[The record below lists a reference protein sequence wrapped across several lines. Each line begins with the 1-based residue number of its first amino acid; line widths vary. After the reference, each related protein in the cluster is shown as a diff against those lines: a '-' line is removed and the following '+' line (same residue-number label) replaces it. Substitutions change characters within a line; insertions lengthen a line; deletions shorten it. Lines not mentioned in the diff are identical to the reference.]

1 MACRARIPDDRLGH
15 TRLCHSGPTGFHSGH
30 APTRTSF
37 VLSGDLSVPL
47 LRSSVRGFS
56 ALEHHLAERLAEQMS
71 IQTGQS
77 PSPGERR
84 SWERSLPALRADLLD
99 AGLDGVEMLV
109 EYQLPL
115 TSKRADVVLAGVHPR
130 TGHPSYVVVELK
142 QWSRAET
149 FEDSDTLV
157 AVEQYGK
164 HGVTHPA
171 LQVEGYVDY
180 IADFTS
186 HLAETEHSLV
196 GAAYLHNATD
206 REVEDLFTR
215 PATERSRLFTGQRRG
230 AFADYLAQHLAPGIS
245 GADAADAL
253 LASRIAPS
261 RQLLTVAADEVQRRE
276 MFVLLDEQR
285 DAYEHVL
292 HAVDRARRANTKRAI
307 VVSGG
312 PGSGKSVIALSLM
325 GELSRQRRSVVH
337 ATGSRS
343 FTQTLRKVAGKRS
356 PRVQKL
362 FKYFNSF
369 MTAEPNDLDCLI
381 LDEAHR
387 IRETSVNRYTR
398 KEQRE
403 RAQPQ
408 IHELLSAAR
417 VPVFLLDEHQVVRP
431 GELGTAQDIERYAAV
446 LGIDV
451 ETISLDDQF
460 RCGGS
465 QVYVDWVM
473 RLLGLAPGGPV
484 KWAGDPAFDVE
495 VVDSPQEM
503 EHVLAA
509 KDEGGRTAR
518 MAAGYCWPWSDP
530 RSDGTLVPDVVID
543 DWSRPWNLKGDRA
556 VGGAPP
562 SSLWASDPAG
572 FGQVGCIYTAQG
584 FEYDHAG
591 VIIGP
596 DLVWRDDRWVSVREA
611 NRDPDFK
618 NRTKVPDSDFDRLV
632 RNVYKVLLTRG
643 MRSVHIYSTDPQTR
657 DFLRSLVRP

>member
-1 MACRARIPDDRLGH
+1 MLP
-15 TRLCHSGPTGFHSGH
+15 
-30 APTRTSF
+30 
-37 VLSGDLSVPL
+37 GDLFVPL

-56 ALEHHLAERLAEQMS
+56 ALEHHLAQRLAEQMS
-71 IQTGQS
+71 IQTGHS
-77 PSPGERR
+77 PSASERR
-84 SWERSLPALRADLLD
+84 SWERSLPALRADLVD
-99 AGLDGVEMLV
+99 AGLHDVEMLV

-142 QWSRAET
+142 QWSRAEAY
-149 FEDSDTLV
+149 EGSDTLV
-157 AVEQYGK
+157 TIEQYG
-164 HGVTHPA
+164 GLAVTHPA
-171 LQVEGYVDY
+171 VQVEGYVDY

-186 HLAETEHSLV
+186 HLAETDHSLI

-206 REVEDLFTR
+206 RDVEDLFVR
-215 PATERSRLFTGQRRG
+215 PPSDRSRFFTGQRRA
-230 AFADYLAQHLAPGIS
+230 AFGEFLAQHLAPGKS
-245 GADAADAL
+245 GAAAADAL
-253 LASRIAPS
+253 LGSRIAPS
-261 RQLLTVAADEVQRRE
+261 RQLLSVAADEVQRRE

-292 HAVDRARRANTKRAI
+292 HAVERARRANTKRGI

-325 GELSRQRRSVVH
+325 GELSRQGRTVVH

-343 FTQTLRKVAGKRS
+343 FTQTLRRVAGARA

-369 MTAEPNDLDCLI
+369 MTAEANDLDCLI

-403 RAQPQ
+403 QARPQ

-431 GELGTAQDIERYAAV
+431 GELGTVQDIERYAAV

-451 ETISLDDQF
+451 ERIDLDDQF

-465 QVYVDWVM
+465 QIYVDWVL
-473 RLLGLAPGGPV
+473 RLLGLEPGGPV
-484 KWAGDPAFDVE
+484 PWAGDDGFEVE
-495 VVDSPQEM
+495 VVDSPFELD
-503 EHVLAA
+503 HVLGQQHA
-509 KDEGGRTAR
+509 DGYTAR
-518 MAAGYCWPWSDP
+518 IAAGYCWPWSDP
-530 RSDGTLVPDVVID
+530 RPDGTLVDDVVID
-543 DWSRPWNLKGDRA
+543 DWSRPWNLRGERS

-562 SSLWASDPAG
+562 SALWASDPAG

-596 DLVWRDDRWVSVREA
+596 DLVWREGRWVTVRDA

-618 NRTKVPDSDFDRLV
+618 SRAKVPDEDFDRLV

>member
-1 MACRARIPDDRLGH
+1 MLP
-15 TRLCHSGPTGFHSGH
+15 
-30 APTRTSF
+30 
-37 VLSGDLSVPL
+37 GDLSVPL

-56 ALEHHLAERLAEQMS
+56 ALEHHLAQRLAEQMS
-71 IQTGQS
+71 IQTGHS
-77 PSPGERR
+77 PSASERR
-84 SWERSLPALRADLLD
+84 SWEQSLPALRADLVD
-99 AGLDGVEMLV
+99 AGLHDVEMLV

-142 QWSRAET
+142 QWSRAEAY
-149 FEDSDTLV
+149 EDSDTLV
-157 AVEQYGK
+157 SIEKYG
-164 HGVTHPA
+164 GRAVTHPA
-171 LQVEGYVDY
+171 VQVEGYVDY

-186 HLAETEHSLV
+186 HLAETDHSLV

-206 REVEDLFTR
+206 RGVEDLFVR
-215 PATERSRLFTGQRRG
+215 PPSKRSRLFTGQRRA
-230 AFADYLAQHLAPGIS
+230 AFGEFLAQHLAPGES
-245 GADAADAL
+245 GTAAADAL
-253 LASRIAPS
+253 LGSRIAPS
-261 RQLLTVAADEVQRRE
+261 RQLLSVAADEVQRRE

-292 HAVDRARRANTKRAI
+292 HAVERARRANTKRAI

-325 GELSRQRRSVVH
+325 GELSRQGRTVVH

-343 FTQTLRKVAGKRS
+343 FTQTLRRVAGARA

-369 MTAEPNDLDCLI
+369 MTAEANDLDCLI

-403 RAQPQ
+403 QARPQ

-431 GELGTAQDIERYAAV
+431 GELGTVQDIERYSAA

-451 ETISLDDQF
+451 ERIDLDDQF

-465 QVYVDWVM
+465 QRYVDWVL
-473 RLLGLAPGGPV
+473 RLLGLEPGGPV
-484 KWAGDPAFDVE
+484 PWAGDEGFEVG
-495 VVDSPQEM
+495 VVDSPFELD
-503 EHVLAA
+503 HVL
-509 KDEGGRTAR
+509 GRHHSDGYTAR
-518 MAAGYCWPWSDP
+518 IAAGYCWPWSDP
-530 RSDGTLVPDVVID
+530 RPDGTLVDDVVID
-543 DWSRPWNLKGDRA
+543 DWSRPWNLRGERS

-562 SSLWASDPAG
+562 SALWASDPAG

-596 DLVWRDDRWVSVREA
+596 DLVWREGRWVTVRDA

-618 NRTKVPDSDFDRLV
+618 SRAKVPDEDFDRLV

-657 DFLRSLVRP
+657 DFLRSLMRP